1 MIQITVNKDGTVSNN
16 RIIIGNKYENNDEV
30 LQFTLPSDYANYSN
44 YVVATIKS
52 RFYNETRLI
61 PIFNN
66 QVKITNSITYFDGTW
81 NLYVMC
87 RSVALDL
94 KGDLT
99 DISARDS
106 EHVFISNAIQAVIN
120 KNTIDKDKIT
130 MEEVDDTIK
139 IVYDQLIGLIKQQ
152 QNVNTTVE
160 TNEAARVKAEQGRVS
175 AENTRVTNENT
186 RISNENAR
194 KTNETNR
201 QNAETNRA
209 SAENSRAS
217 AESTRASNETTR
229 QTQENSRVS
238 AEKSRVTAE
247 SDRATSENTRVSNE
261 NTRKDNET
269 KRVSAENSRI
279 ANEKARV
286 LAEEERNKN
295 FDKLKGEVE
304 GDVSGKVDLITQA
317 KNEALAEI
325 KQQESSYQEQI
336 DELQRKNV
344 SQDDQFSQLQEEV
357 DQKVN
362 QPYINN
368 KGKLSVNNSD
378 EGMLRNFEIYGKS
391 EQYSTSG
398 KNLFGITGQ
407 TSVNNGITT
416 TFNKDTIVLNGT
428 VSGNANVLSP
438 YYVLFGTFE
447 AGTYH
452 IKSYESGSV
461 TVPSGDFAKYIR
473 TGEGDVNGSA
483 LITKTRTQT
492 FDNTITLT
500 SSTKLYLQ
508 IYANTSGIIFNNYRI
523 QFQIE
528 KGSIATDYEPY
539 TGGQPSPSPEY
550 PQEIKSVVNPTIKVV
565 GRNLFNCQDYS
576 QLLTAVNNNATSVV
590 KTKDKISYTSVN
602 GTVCGLYILSPNF
615 TKWVTG
621 YDTSKKY
628 YLSAKIK
635 TNVACSFKFGTDTTN
650 SKSIPIGITTMKVYL
665 GLGGAFVMYVNN
677 GVANIEITDIMVS
690 EVDDDFQAYTEQT
703 LTLPTTLRGLPVASD
718 GNVIINGQQ
727 YISDYIDVKREK
739 IVRMVMPYK
748 FKDYNWSSMNMYQ
761 SNLTESTE
769 LVSFRI
775 PISQL
780 PNVKNGGH
788 VIAKKYTSE
797 LSKWNV
803 AKTFITITD
812 GVMVVDN
819 YKNFGLSSWSQ
830 TGDINPNLEN
840 IFGDEEFIAELNE
853 PIEQDLTNEQI
864 KSLQSLKSQYP
875 STNMFITSDQLDG
888 YGTFD
893 YKLNLKSWIED
904 KDNEDIDYNPTTEKE
919 KYSESFFANWFAL
932 QRTGK
937 VYTVKFPLWETSQSS
952 LGTKLHD
959 NAGLTC
965 VPSTPLVAG
974 KTDYET
980 IPVFRTYDV
989 NAYTDDD
996 GVIHV
1001 TAFKGDENFK
1011 DTGENDVLVL
1021 GTSYYE
1027 KYWTEDGYWY
1037 YSITDLPRDGYE
1049 IAAECKKKNGGIR
1062 PFAVYGKYVAGD
1074 INGKPYSSKGLI
1086 PAYYPFEAI
1095 SAYHEV
1101 DYFRK
1106 RGKYYSGGL
1115 MWDYK
1120 YVTTRFWLK
1129 FATLNSQSILGGCA
1143 NYNYQYVVAKAESNV
1158 KRVILSKAQANNLL
1172 VGSCVSVGSGGVIDR
1187 SNKTAHDIVRNAQIT
1202 EIVAIDDTNSA
1213 VYLDVDK
1220 PFTTTSTCAI
1230 STMHWLSGYSDQILG
1245 RDGSLGKTA
1254 TDQRYPI
1261 VISGIELMVGG
1272 YEIPANV
1279 MMDIKGSGIVRDVYI
1294 TNDATKLSTNTTTI
1308 MSTWNKSQ
1316 YQIKGTNANNW
1327 NFITA
1332 VGIDIKYGGIFPTAS
1347 GQSGSGTGTG
1357 FADGVYFDGNTSGQR
1372 EFRALGGLWGGGGA
1386 GLSCLFADADWSR
1399 AGWHCLGRL
1408 SLSGV
1413 GGA

>member
-152 QNVNTTVE
+152 QNVNATVE
-160 TNEAARVKAEQGRVS
+160 TNEAARIKAEQGRVS

-201 QNAETNRA
+201 QTAETNRV
-209 SAENSRAS
+209 SAEKSRES

-229 QTQENSRVS
+229 QTQENLRVS

-247 SDRATSENTRVSNE
+247 SGRASAENTRVSNE

-269 KRVSAENSRI
+269 KRVTAENTRI

-398 KNLFGITGQ
+398 KNLLNYTNVKASI
-407 TSVNNGITT
+407 NGLTNTLNEDGSITT
-416 TFNKDTIVLNGT
+416 RGIPTVNYTLLQDSINITNMLQNGMT
-428 VSGNANVLSP
+428 YTLCCTNPND
-438 YYVLFGTFE
+438 YLFSQ
-447 AGTYH
+447 
-452 IKSYESGSV
+452 I
-461 TVPSGDFAKYIR
+461 I
-473 TGEGDVNGSA
+473 
-483 LITKTRTQT
+483 ITKTDGAKVYYTNKTSSISFTFNTLIHQQVSLTIQT
-492 FDNTITLT
+492 GMVDDWGTSSRTITNKYMLVEG
-500 SSTKLYLQ
+500 STALP
-508 IYANTSGIIFNNYRI
+508 F
-523 QFQIE
+523 E
-528 KGSIATDYEPY
+528 KY
-539 TGGQPSPSPEY
+539 TGGQSSPSPEY
-550 PQEIKSVVNPTIKVV
+550 PQEIKSVVNPTVKVV
-565 GRNLFNCQDYS
+565 GKNLLDCTNNGETTSNGITLKKNNDGTYTLSNGKSDYAYLCNLGS
-576 QLLTAVNNNATSVV
+576 
-590 KTKDKISYTSVN
+590 ISLDAN
-602 GTVCGLYILSPNF
+602 
-615 TKWVTG
+615 KA
-621 YDTSKKY
+621 Y
-628 YLSAKIK
+628 YLSGGISGTCRLDFRNSDGKTIFATNENSTQSTKYTPSENVTLYVYVRYQTTSSFIIK
-635 TNVACSFKFGTDTTN
+635 PMVTLTDT
-650 SKSIPIGITTMKVYL
+650 I
-665 GLGGAFVMYVNN
+665 
-677 GVANIEITDIMVS
+677 
-690 EVDDDFQAYTEQT
+690 DFKPYTRQT
-703 LTLPTTLRGLPVASD
+703 LTLPTTLRGLPVTSG
-718 GNVIINGQQ
+718 GNITIDGQQ
-727 YISDYIDVKREK
+727 YVSDVICEQDGDIGVLRNVGSPEDGVLKNFSDNLFDTTTSLTRRFGFRGNTVEFTPYSGRTTFFCNISKKKSVWTNDEEGFYINGGK
-739 IVRMVMPYK
+739 IVFRFLKTVCGDT
-748 FKDYNWSSMNMYQ
+748 KDEIQKWWNGIADSVEIYGQLATPTFEPFSSEIQAQY
-761 SNLTESTE
+761 
-769 LVSFRI
+769 R
-775 PISQL
+775 
-780 PNVKNGGH
+780 
-788 VIAKKYTSE
+788 A
-797 LSKWNV
+797 
-803 AKTFITITD
+803 
-812 GVMVVDN
+812 
-819 YKNFGLSSWSQ
+819 
-830 TGDINPNLEN
+830 
-840 IFGDEEFIAELNE
+840 
-853 PIEQDLTNEQI
+853 
-864 KSLQSLKSQYP
+864 LKSQYP
-875 STNMFITSDQLDG
+875 STNMFITSNQLDG

-893 YKLNLKSWIED
+893 CKLNLKSWIED
-904 KDNEDIDYNPTTEKE
+904 KDNADIDYNPTTEKE

-959 NAGLTC
+959 NAGLVC
-965 VPSTPLVAG
+965 EASTPYVAG
-974 KTDYET
+974 KTDYES

-1086 PAYYPFEAI
+1086 PAYAPFEAI

-1101 DYFRK
+1101 DYFGQ
-1106 RGKYYSGGL
+1106 RGKYYSGGM

-1120 YVTTRFWLK
+1120 YVATRFWLK
-1129 FATLNSQSILGGCA
+1129 FATLNSQSILGGCSS
-1143 NYNYQYVVAKAESNV
+1143 YSPQYVVAKAESNV
-1158 KRVILSKAQANNLL
+1158 KRAILTKAQANNLL
-1172 VGSCVSVGSGGVIDR
+1172 VGSCVSIGSGGAIDR
-1187 SNKTAHDIVRNAQIT
+1187 SNKTVHDIVRNAQIT
-1202 EIVAIDDTNSA
+1202 EIVAIDDTYSA
-1213 VYLDVDK
+1213 IYLDVDK
-1220 PFTTTSTCAI
+1220 PFTTTTTCAVT
-1230 STMHWLSGYSDQILG
+1230 TMHWLSGYSDQILG

-1272 YEIPANV
+1272 YEIPSNV
-1279 MMDIKGSGIVRDVYI
+1279 MMDIKGSDIVRDVYI
-1294 TNDATKLSTNTTTI
+1294 TNDATKLSKDTTKI

-1316 YQIKGTNANNW
+1316 YQIKGTKTDNW

-1332 VGIDIKYGGIFPTAS
+1332 VGIDTKYGGIFPTAS

-1357 FADGVYFDGNTSGQR
+1357 FADAVYFANATSGQR
-1372 EFRALGGLWGGGGA
+1372 EFLALGRLGPGGAA
-1386 GLSCLFADADWSR
+1386 GLSCLGANLGWSW
-1399 AGWHCLGRL
+1399 AWWACLGRL

>member
-61 PIFNN
+61 PIVNN

-139 IVYDQLIGLIKQQ
+139 IVYDQLIVLIKQQ
-152 QNVNTTVE
+152 QTVNTTVE
-160 TNEAARVKAEQGRVS
+160 TNEAARIKAEQGRVS
-175 AENTRVTNENT
+175 AENTRVTNEDT
-186 RISNENAR
+186 RIANEKAR

-201 QNAETNRA
+201 QSAETNRI
-209 SAENSRAS
+209 SAEKSRVS
-217 AESTRASNETTR
+217 AESTRASNESTR
-229 QTQENSRVS
+229 QTQETSRVN
-238 AEKSRVTAE
+238 AEKSRVAAE
-247 SDRATSENTRVSNE
+247 SGRVTAENTRVSNE
-261 NTRKDNET
+261 NTRKDNES
-269 KRVSAENSRI
+269 KRVTAENTRI

-344 SQDDQFSQLQEEV
+344 LQDNQLSQLQEEV

-362 QPYINN
+362 QPYINS
-368 KGKLSVNNSD
+368 KGKTSVNNSD
-378 EGMLRNFEIYGKS
+378 EGMLRNFEVYGRS

-398 KNLFGITGQ
+398 KNLLNYI
-407 TSVNNGITT
+407 SILSSANGITSTLNKDGSITTTGLPTINYAPVSNVINITDILKDGIQYTVSSDSYNPYVFIQINALKPDGTYNYYGTNTKKT
-416 TFNKDTIVLNGT
+416 TFTVNKATYTRYSILIQTSAISTWGT
-428 VSGNANVLSP
+428 SS
-438 YYVLFGTFE
+438 
-447 AGTYH
+447 
-452 IKSYESGSV
+452 
-461 TVPSGDFAKYIR
+461 R
-473 TGEGDVNGSA
+473 
-483 LITKTRTQT
+483 
-492 FDNTITLT
+492 TITNKYMLNEG
-500 SSTKLYLQ
+500 SDALP
-508 IYANTSGIIFNNYRI
+508 F
-523 QFQIE
+523 E
-528 KGSIATDYEPY
+528 KY

-565 GRNLFNCQDYS
+565 GKNICPIQPNITNLDLEVGRQYTVSTNKNVYRFKISLDRGS
-576 QLLTAVNNNATSVV
+576 SSSDDILLEAVNTKGQSKATFIVNRIKNWKLFIWKYGDASNPNAGIFSDEDYQNYNVQLELG
-590 KTKDKISYTSVN
+590 DKATE
-602 GTVCGLYILSPNF
+602 
-615 TKWVTG
+615 
-621 YDTSKKY
+621 
-628 YLSAKIK
+628 
-635 TNVACSFKFGTDTTN
+635 
-650 SKSIPIGITTMKVYL
+650 
-665 GLGGAFVMYVNN
+665 YVPYQ
-677 GVANIEITDIMVS
+677 E
-690 EVDDDFQAYTEQT
+690 EQT
-703 LTLPTTLRGLPVASD
+703 LTLPTTLRGLPVTSG
-718 GNVIINGQQ
+718 GNITIDGQQ
-727 YISDYIDVKREK
+727 YISDMICEQDGDIGVLRNVTKYKLTSSDYCQIEENTIALK
-739 IVRMVMPYK
+739 IP
-748 FKDYNWSSMNMYQ
+748 
-761 SNLTESTE
+761 SNGNH
-769 LVSFRI
+769 F
-775 PISQL
+775 
-780 PNVKNGGH
+780 
-788 VIAKKYTSE
+788 
-797 LSKWNV
+797 
-803 AKTFITITD
+803 KTFDKLLCTD
-812 GVMVVDN
+812 TKVDVLN
-819 YKNFGLSSWSQ
+819 KENDGYWCRLYSNDKTVTTVDKYKKRVDENEIYVYVDCVPTFEPFSS
-830 TGDINPNLEN
+830 DIQ
-840 IFGDEEFIAELNE
+840 A
-853 PIEQDLTNEQI
+853 QYRA
-864 KSLQSLKSQYP
+864 LKSYYP
-875 STNMFITSDQLDG
+875 STNMFITSEQLDG

-904 KDNEDIDYNPTTEKE
+904 KDNTDIDYNPSTEKE

-959 NAGLTC
+959 NAGLVC
-965 VPSTPLVAG
+965 EASTPYVAG
-974 KTDYET
+974 KTDYES

-1011 DTGENDVLVL
+1011 DTGENDVFVL

-1027 KYWTEDGYWY
+1027 KYWVEDGYWY

-1074 INGKPYSSKGLI
+1074 INGKPYSSKGLV
-1086 PAYYPFEAI
+1086 PAYAPFEAI

-1101 DYFRK
+1101 DYFGQ
-1106 RGKYYSGGL
+1106 RGKYYSGGM

-1120 YVTTRFWLK
+1120 YVATRFWLK
-1129 FATLNSQSILGGCA
+1129 FATLNSQSVLGGCSS
-1143 NYNYQYVVAKAESNV
+1143 YNSQYVVAKAESNV
-1158 KRVILSKAQANNLL
+1158 KRVILTKAQANNLL

-1187 SNKTAHDIVRNAQIT
+1187 GNKTVHDIVRNAQIT
-1202 EIVAIDDTNSA
+1202 EIVAIDDTYSA
-1213 VYLDVDK
+1213 IYLDVDK
-1220 PFTTTSTCAI
+1220 PFTTTKTCAVT
-1230 STMHWLSGYSDQILG
+1230 TMHWLSGYSDQILG

-1272 YEIPANV
+1272 YEIPSNV
-1279 MMDIKGSGIVRDVYI
+1279 MMDIKGSDLVRDVYI
-1294 TNDATKLSTNTTTI
+1294 TNDATKLSKNTTTI
-1308 MSTWNKSQ
+1308 MSTWKKSQ
-1316 YQIKGTNANNW
+1316 YQIKGTNTNNW
-1327 NFITA
+1327 NYITA
-1332 VGIDIKYGGIFPTAS
+1332 MGIDTKNGGVFPTAS
-1347 GQSGSGTGTG
+1347 GQSGSGSGTG
-1357 FADGVYFDGNTSGQR
+1357 YADGVYFANATSGQR
-1372 EFRALGGLWGGGGA
+1372 EFLLLGALRNGSGA
-1386 GLSCLFADADWSR
+1386 GLCFLYADNDWSR
-1399 AGWHCLGRL
+1399 AWWGCLGRL